1 MLDKTNQTE
10 TLMNKVV
17 KYASYPSPSAEL
29 GFRTGT
35 GKPAVLL
42 KRVRRVRVRY
52 RFLAHRDTP
61 RTRAAV
67 SRVPTGLLW

>member
-1 MLDKTNQTE
+1 MVDKLGLE
-10 TLMNKVV
+10 LCDELVDV
-17 KYASYPSPSAEL
+17 GGL

-35 GKPAVLL
+35 GKLAVLL
-42 KRVRRVRVRY
+42 KRVWWLRVQY

-67 SRVPTGLLW
+67 SRVPTGIL

>member
-1 MLDKTNQTE
+1 ME
-10 TLMNKVV
+10 
-17 KYASYPSPSAEL
+17 SPWSPHGVPVESPWI

-67 SRVPTGLLW
+67 SRVPTGIL